1 MIAIFKGGL
10 ESLKLIMKPHPFKPL
25 QWRHAPIISV
35 LDRMVAA
42 ELAKTL
48 SAVLGVLVVII
59 VSRKFLNILAKAI
72 EGELSGE
79 TIFQLLGFKILS
91 ATAQLLPAAL
101 FMATLTVLGR
111 MYRDHEMSVL
121 ASSGVGSSR
130 VYRAMS
136 WLVLPVCGLATIL
149 ALQVMPWSERQ
160 AQALMKKDEKSADI
174 RGIKPGRF
182 NEFSQGDVILYAEE
196 LNEDN
201 SMHKIFVQSR
211 QRDKTGVVIAENGR
225 LKRNELNE
233 YFVVLQN
240 GRRYQ
245 GIPGQ
250 ADFIISEF
258 EEYAVRIDGPE
269 GETAS
274 LKREAA
280 DSVMLWYSH
289 TPRELAELQ
298 KRLAV
303 PFGVLF
309 LSFLAVPLAKIAP
322 RSGVYGNVF
331 TAFLIYVVYEN
342 AQKITQGLL
351 MTEKI
356 PLWLSYSGVYFFL
369 LVIAGVLFIRNLGFG
384 WIIQVAKD
392 KFRL

>member
-1 MIAIFKGGL
+1 
-10 ESLKLIMKPHPFKPL
+10 MKPYPFKPL
-25 QWRHAPIISV
+25 QWGNTPIFSV

-42 ELAKTL
+42 ELVKTL
-48 SAVLGVLVVII
+48 GAVLGVLVTII
-59 VSRKFLNILAKAI
+59 VSRKFLNILTKAI

-79 TIFQLLGFKILS
+79 TIFKLLGLKILS

-101 FMATLTVLGR
+101 FMATLIVLGR
-111 MYRDHEMSVL
+111 MYRDQEMSVL
-121 ASSGVGSSR
+121 ASSGAGSGR

-136 WLVLPVCGLATIL
+136 WMVLPVCALSAVL
-149 ALQVMPWSERQ
+149 ALQIMPWSERQ

-174 RGIKPGRF
+174 RGIRAGRF

-196 LNEDN
+196 LNEN
-201 SMHKIFVQSR
+201 NAMHKIFVQSR
-211 QRDKTGVVIAENGR
+211 QRDETGVVIAENGYLR
-225 LKRNELNE
+225 RNELNE
-233 YFVVLQN
+233 HFVVLQY
-240 GRRYQ
+240 GQRYQ

-250 ADFIISEF
+250 ANFIVSEF

-269 GETAS
+269 DETAS

-280 DSVMLWYSH
+280 DSTVLWYSH

-351 MTEKI
+351 MTGKI

-369 LVIAGVLFIRNLGFG
+369 LALAGILFVRNLGLG
-384 WIIQVAKD
+384 WIVQTAREKIG
-392 KFRL
+392 L

>member
-1 MIAIFKGGL
+1 
-10 ESLKLIMKPHPFKPL
+10 MKPHPFKPL

-48 SAVLGVLVVII
+48 GAVLGVLVTII

-79 TIFQLLGFKILS
+79 TIFQLLGLKILS

-111 MYRDHEMSVL
+111 MYRDQEMSVL
-121 ASSGVGSSR
+121 ASAGVGSSR
-130 VYRAMS
+130 IYRAMS
-136 WLVLPVCGLATIL
+136 WMVLPVCALAAVL

-174 RGIKPGRF
+174 RGIKAGRF
-182 NEFSQGDVILYAEE
+182 NEFSQGDVILYAEA

-201 SMHKIFVQSR
+201 SMNKIFVQSR
-211 QRDKTGVVIAENGR
+211 QRDKTGVVIAERGYLN
-225 LKRNELNE
+225 KNELSE
-233 YFVVLQN
+233 HFVVLQH

-245 GIPGQ
+245 GVPGQ
-250 ADFIISEF
+250 ANFIISEF

-280 DSVMLWYSH
+280 DSTALWYSH

-298 KRLAV
+298 KRFAV
-303 PFGVLF
+303 PLGVLF
-309 LSFLAVPLAKIAP
+309 LSFLAVPLARIAP
-322 RSGVYGNVF
+322 RKGVYGNVF
-331 TAFLIYVVYEN
+331 TAFLIYIVYEN

-351 MTEKI
+351 MTEKL
-356 PLWLSYSGVYFFL
+356 PLWLSYSGVYVFL
-369 LVIAGVLFIRNLGFG
+369 LLITGALFIRNLGLS
-384 WIIQVAKD
+384 WIIQVVRGKI
-392 KFRL
+392 RL

>member
-1 MIAIFKGGL
+1 
-10 ESLKLIMKPHPFKPL
+10 MKPHPFKPL
-25 QWRHAPIISV
+25 QWRRPPIISV

-48 SAVLGVLVVII
+48 GAVLGVLVTII
-59 VSRKFLNILAKAI
+59 VSRKFLSILAKAI

-79 TIFQLLGFKILS
+79 TIFQLLGLKILS
-91 ATAQLLPAAL
+91 ATAQLLPASL
-101 FMATLTVLGR
+101 FMASLTVLGR
-111 MYRDHEMSVL
+111 MYRDQEMSVL
-121 ASSGVGSSR
+121 ASSGVGLSR
-130 VYRAMS
+130 IYRAMS
-136 WLVLPVCGLATIL
+136 WMVLPVTLIAAVL

-182 NEFSQGDVILYAEE
+182 NEFSQGDVVLYAEE

-211 QRDKTGVVIAENGR
+211 QRDKTGVVIAESGHLR
-225 LKRNELNE
+225 RNELNE
-233 YFVVLQN
+233 HFVVLQH

-245 GIPGQ
+245 GIPGR

-274 LKREAA
+274 LKREAS
-280 DSVMLWYSH
+280 DSMVLWYSH

-331 TAFLIYVVYEN
+331 TAFLIYIVYEN

-369 LVIAGVLFIRNLGFG
+369 LIITGVLFIRNLGFS
-384 WIIQVAKD
+384 WIVQVAREKVG
-392 KFRL
+392 L

>member
-1 MIAIFKGGL
+1 
-10 ESLKLIMKPHPFKPL
+10 
-25 QWRHAPIISV
+25 
-35 LDRMVAA
+35 MVAA

-48 SAVLGVLVVII
+48 GAVLGVLVTII
-59 VSRKFLNILAKAI
+59 VSRKFLSILAKAI

-79 TIFQLLGFKILS
+79 TIFQLLGLKILS
-91 ATAQLLPAAL
+91 ATAQLLPAGV
-101 FMATLTVLGR
+101 FMAALTVLGR
-111 MYRDHEMSVL
+111 MYRDQEMSVL

-130 VYRAMS
+130 IYRAMS
-136 WLVLPVCGLATIL
+136 WMVLPTCGLAAVL

-174 RGIKPGRF
+174 RGIRPGRF
-182 NEFSQGDVILYAEE
+182 NEFSQGDVVLYAEE
-196 LNEDN
+196 LDEGS

-211 QRDKTGVVIAENGR
+211 QRDKTGVILAEKGH
-225 LKRNELNE
+225 LEKNELGEN
-233 YFVVLQN
+233 FVVLQN

-245 GIPGQ
+245 GVPGQ
-250 ADFIISEF
+250 ADFIVSEF

-269 GETAS
+269 GEEAA
-274 LKREAA
+274 LKREAT
-280 DSVMLWYSH
+280 DSAALWVLH

-356 PLWLSYSGVYFFL
+356 SLWLSYSGVYVL
-369 LVIAGVLFIRNLGFG
+369 LLAIAGILFVRNLGFG
-384 WIIQVAKD
+384 WVIRNAKE
-392 KFRL
+392 KFGL